1 MAKTASKKV
10 VFSVEGTDIDFNEYI
25 DGTRVKFDLG
35 SLKKKKN
42 EESKEE
48 SDDSEDLD
56 EYYMID
62 YESEVVKKCNIPFEP
77 KLFPLFV
84 NGQKID
90 FTNVDDDDDQNDNK
104 SSQKRYLS
112 EAIQFMQMHNFH

>member
-1 MAKTASKKV
+1 MSKTAKKKV
-10 VFSVEGTDIDFNEYI
+10 VFSVEGTDVDFNEYI
-25 DGTRVKFDLG
+25 DGARVRFDLD
-35 SLKKKKN
+35 SLKKKK

-48 SDDSEDLD
+48 SEDSEDLD

-84 NGQKID
+84 NG
-90 FTNVDDDDDQNDNK
+90 
-104 SSQKRYLS
+104 
-112 EAIQFMQMHNFH
+112 